1 MRKLII
7 TLVAGVVCLVPVG
20 VMADGMPPSEA
31 KAPPPPAPPGGTRV
45 TLSDLQPDAPSEYR
59 VVKGDTLW
67 GISGRFLKDPWKWPQ
82 IWQMNRQ
89 QIKDPHWIYPGDL
102 IRLDRSGGEPRLS
115 IVPGSAAA
123 AEANV
128 VKLNPKV
135 RVESLATAI
144 PTIPANIIGPFLTHP
159 LVVESN
165 GAAAVPSVLG
175 VDEDRVILGAGDT
188 AYADRILSTDG
199 TDWQIYRPAKA
210 LHDPET
216 GELLG
221 YEAEY
226 VGDAKVRRYGDPTT
240 IEITKARM
248 EVHRGDRLAPTHETT
263 FPSYVPHAPD
273 RIVHGSIVGV
283 DGGVSELGQYQI
295 VILNRGARD
304 GLEPGHVLA
313 SYRRGRVVDR
323 PRADGYETP
332 RWMREYDVKPY
343 PVVPDPPEQPYPD
356 EATRIKM
363 ATGPVRL
370 PDERNGVLLVFRVFD
385 RLSYALVMRST
396 RPIYVGDAIQTP

>member
-1 MRKLII
+1 
-7 TLVAGVVCLVPVG
+7 
-20 VMADGMPPSEA
+20 
-31 KAPPPPAPPGGTRV
+31 
-45 TLSDLQPDAPSEYR
+45 
-59 VVKGDTLW
+59 
-67 GISGRFLKDPWKWPQ
+67 
-82 IWQMNRQ
+82 MNRE

-102 IRLDRSGGEPRLS
+102 IRLDRSGAEPRLS
-115 IVPGSAAA
+115 IVPGGQAA
-123 AEANV
+123 AEATV

-135 RVESLATAI
+135 RVETLASAI
-144 PTIPANIIGPFLTHP
+144 PTIPANVIGPFLTHP
-159 LVVESN
+159 LVVESD
-165 GAAAVPSVLG
+165 GGLLEPSVLG

-188 AYADRILSTDG
+188 AYADRIVSTDG
-199 TDWQIYRPAKA
+199 TDWQIYRPARP

-226 VGDAKVRRYGDPTT
+226 VGDAKVSRYGDPTT
-240 IEITKARM
+240 IQITRARM
-248 EVHRGDRLAPTHETT
+248 EVHRGDRLAPTHETA
-263 FPSYVPHAPD
+263 FPSYVPHAPE
-273 RIVHGSIVGV
+273 RAVRGSIVGV
-283 DGGVSELGQYQI
+283 DGGVSELGQFQI

-313 SYRRGRVVDR
+313 TYRRGRLVDR

-343 PVVPDPPEQPYPD
+343 PVVPDPPQPQYPD
-356 EATRIKM
+356 EATHIKT
-363 ATGPVRL
+363 ATGPIRL

>member
-1 MRKLII
+1 
-7 TLVAGVVCLVPVG
+7 
-20 VMADGMPPSEA
+20 
-31 KAPPPPAPPGGTRV
+31 
-45 TLSDLQPDAPSEYR
+45 
-59 VVKGDTLW
+59 
-67 GISGRFLKDPWKWPQ
+67 
-82 IWQMNRQ
+82 
-89 QIKDPHWIYPGDL
+89 
-102 IRLDRSGGEPRLS
+102 
-115 IVPGSAAA
+115 
-123 AEANV
+123 
-128 VKLNPKV
+128 
-135 RVESLATAI
+135 
-144 PTIPANIIGPFLTHP
+144 
-159 LVVESN
+159 
-165 GAAAVPSVLG
+165 

-188 AYADRILSTDG
+188 AYADRIVSTDG
-199 TDWQIYRPAKA
+199 TDWQIYRPARA

-240 IEITKARM
+240 IQITRARM
-248 EVHRGDRLAPTHETT
+248 EVHRGDRLAPAHETT

-273 RIVHGSIVGV
+273 QAIRGSIVGV

-313 SYRRGRVVDR
+313 SYRRGRLVDR

-343 PVVPDPPEQPYPD
+343 PVVPDPPEQPYQD
-356 EATRIKM
+356 EVTHIKT

-396 RPIYVGDAIQTP
+396 RPIYVGDAVQTP